1 MTFYLTANLF
11 PFTFTRMMGIGAV
24 HPVIKQLNT
33 MGVGVQDNGELC
45 LQTAQCKSKCCH
57 RDSGVSLARCAPR
70 AAEYQKCSPLHLT
83 GVYYFCQCESG
94 LTCDVD
100 RTIVGTVT
108 NTDFGFCKDPN
119 DVAI

>member
-1 MTFYLTANLF
+1 MQFWLSPSLLLF
-11 PFTFTRMMGIGAV
+11 ILSVFRTRPG
-24 HPVIKQLNT
+24 
-33 MGVGVQDNGELC
+33 QDNGELC

>member
-1 MTFYLTANLF
+1 MQGIFVLLLLFGLTLADPNSKGLIFNL
-11 PFTFTRMMGIGAV
+11 
-24 HPVIKQLNT
+24 
-33 MGVGVQDNGELC
+33 DNGELC